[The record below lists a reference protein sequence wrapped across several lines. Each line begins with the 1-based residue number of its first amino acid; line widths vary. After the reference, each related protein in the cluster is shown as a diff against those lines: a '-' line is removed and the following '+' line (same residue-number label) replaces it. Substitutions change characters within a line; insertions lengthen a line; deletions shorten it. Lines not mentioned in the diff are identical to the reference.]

1 MEKSNINNLEL
12 GDIIFNSNTTQKYIC
27 PDYIN
32 ALLNDLGERIEQV
45 IGDNPFQNTAAKFK
59 TETFEVEAYN
69 WDESVEQP
77 YNFKYKEIEISWYKY
92 LWRDTTINGRYSPNR
107 IVEMYNDC
115 VKAIN
120 KWELENEKVWHKE
133 EDCVRF

>member
-1 MEKSNINNLEL
+1 MNKSNINNLEL
-12 GDIIFNSNTTQKYIC
+12 GNIMFHNNTIQSYIC
-27 PDYIN
+27 PEYIVV
-32 ALLNDLGERIEQV
+32 LLSDLGDRIEDITGV
-45 IGDNPFQNTAAKFK
+45 NPFQNTAAEFK

-69 WDESVEQP
+69 WDEDKEQP

-120 KWELENEKVWHKE
+120 KWELENEKVWCKKK
-133 EDCVRF
+133 DYVRF